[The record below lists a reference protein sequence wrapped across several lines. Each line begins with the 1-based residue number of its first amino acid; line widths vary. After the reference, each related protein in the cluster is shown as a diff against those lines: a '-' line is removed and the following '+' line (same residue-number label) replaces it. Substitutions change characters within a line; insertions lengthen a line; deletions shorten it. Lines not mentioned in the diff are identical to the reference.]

1 MKRIN
6 KWIGIL
12 YLLISISIALL
23 TFSGA
28 NVVFVVLSRIHTYL
42 CIIACGLGV
51 LVGLANFIKKE
62 AVCGIFCII
71 GAIAFAGYVFFNI
84 PIVVVAES
92 AMMFLSGIFIL
103 VLKKN
108 YEDNGTNG
116 TVVFFCILLLIL
128 ILSVTIYQSIL
139 AIQNILSLKKAVS
152 NITQNENQE
161 TYIYKATTGET
172 VFLNIDGEEINR
184 RLFDDFDYRNT
195 DNGFKYD
202 LKLKN
207 GNQINLS
214 DAIIGGKTHFIDSTG
229 NTIFTINNGFYD
241 HSGELFINYV
251 LKNKI
256 CGIEKSDE
264 DVHKN
269 IYATF
274 YERITDSNKNDY
286 EDKCDFVVYEDKLE
300 NNEEY
305 IYFRNNE
312 LVIQVVNTIDLSDDS
327 TIKDAYSEF
336 NKNNA
341 EYYDRNSEKIDEYYR
356 TKKIYYFINLN
367 NHRKTKINCNN
378 MIYEALNDGSERIL
392 AYKNRFVP
400 YYDNDKVGYVDAN
413 GKVLELDNDCV
424 IRSVNDKYVLIYEK
438 STEKNYVYSTNT
450 MDELK
455 EMSRLIYTYDSI
467 VVSYSLSDIK
477 GIQLLDQDYEYVDT
491 FYNTPDLVGHHIIAY
506 PGGNSYLS
514 QVYFYNDGIV
524 AKIDDVAN
532 QFISANS
539 MHYKSTG
546 NHIFESIGIIR

>member
-1 MKRIN
+1 MKRVN

-28 NVVFVVLSRIHTYL
+28 NVVFLVLSRIHTYL

-51 LVGLANFIKKE
+51 FVGVANFIKKE

-108 YEDNGTNG
+108 YEDGGTNG
-116 TVVFFCILLLIL
+116 TVVFFCILLSIL
-128 ILSVTIYQSIL
+128 ILALTIYQSIL
-139 AIQNILSLKKAVS
+139 AIQNVLSLKKAVS
-152 NITQNENQE
+152 NVTQNENQE

-214 DAIIGGKTHFIDSTG
+214 DAIIGDKTHFIDSTG

-256 CGIEKSDE
+256 CGIEKSDK

-312 LVIQVVNTIDLSDDS
+312 LVIQVVNTIDLLEDS

-356 TKKIYYFINLN
+356 TKKIYYFIWMQMV
-367 NHRKTKINCNN
+367 K
-378 MIYEALNDGSERIL
+378 
-392 AYKNRFVP
+392 F
-400 YYDNDKVGYVDAN
+400 
-413 GKVLELDNDCV
+413 
-424 IRSVNDKYVLIYEK
+424 
-438 STEKNYVYSTNT
+438 
-450 MDELK
+450 
-455 EMSRLIYTYDSI
+455 
-467 VVSYSLSDIK
+467 
-477 GIQLLDQDYEYVDT
+477 
-491 FYNTPDLVGHHIIAY
+491 
-506 PGGNSYLS
+506 
-514 QVYFYNDGIV
+514 
-524 AKIDDVAN
+524 
-532 QFISANS
+532 
-539 MHYKSTG
+539 
-546 NHIFESIGIIR
+546 